1 MFHVVNAE
9 LPRGMRDL
17 DSDTLEGINY
27 VREKFFESAH
37 VFNFT
42 TMEPSPIETLQTLE
56 TKSGPSISEEIYSM
70 TDKGGRKIG
79 LRFDLTVGLTR
90 FVTRR
95 RDLKMPLKIASF
107 GGVWRYDEPQSGRYR
122 YFHQC
127 DLEIYG
133 SQKLTSDAEI
143 IEFMYSFLR
152 KLGLDVTI
160 EINNR
165 LLVEEFVR
173 KKLNISDAALVCEVF
188 RIMDKVTKKGS
199 QAILKEYG
207 NKIDG
212 SILEKLIAFSS
223 IRAVN
228 PDSIDNIQVLRLE
241 NWRTMTELMEML
253 ESRGIRNAAINLGI
267 VRGLDYYSGVV
278 FEAYDTKTNLG
289 ALVGGGRYDRL
300 TELFGRKNLGAT
312 GAAAGVERILL
323 ALRQRNL
330 IQKSHSHV
338 VYVAFA
344 PDITKTKVMQLVSAL
359 RSNGFVIEYDLQDR
373 TLTKQ
378 LEDASSKSASVA
390 IILAPKELERG
401 EIIIKSLRTG
411 KERKLQMEKLVEE
424 LRLEISN
431 GLDN

>member
-278 FEAYDTKTNLG
+278 FEAYDTKANLG

-378 LEDASSKSASVA
+378 LEDASSKNTSVA

>member
-70 TDKGGRKIG
+70 TDKGGRNIG

-253 ESRGIRNAAINLGI
+253 ESRGIRNAAVNLGI

-378 LEDASSKSASVA
+378 LEDASSKNASVA
-390 IILAPKELERG
+390 IILAPKELECG

>member
-1 MFHVVNAE
+1 MNAE

-70 TDKGGRKIG
+70 TDKGGRNIG

-278 FEAYDTKTNLG
+278 FEAYDTKANLG

-344 PDITKTKVMQLVSAL
+344 PDIIKTKVMQLVSAL

-378 LEDASSKSASVA
+378 LEDASSKNTSVA

>member
-70 TDKGGRKIG
+70 TDKGGRNIC
-79 LRFDLTVGLTR
+79 LRFDLTIGLTR

-152 KLGLDVTI
+152 KLGLEVTI

-378 LEDASSKSASVA
+378 LEDASSKNASVA

-424 LRLEISN
+424 LRVEISN